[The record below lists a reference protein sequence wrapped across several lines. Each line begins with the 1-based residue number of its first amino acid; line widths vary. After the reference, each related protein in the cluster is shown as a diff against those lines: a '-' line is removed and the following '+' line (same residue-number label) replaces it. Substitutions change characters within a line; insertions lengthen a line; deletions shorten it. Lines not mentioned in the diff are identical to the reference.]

1 MPAAVGRYE
10 IRRELGRGAMGVV
23 YEAYDPDLGRTIALK
38 TLLPVPPEER
48 EAFEQRFFAEA
59 RAARLTH
66 PGIVVVHDVG
76 RDPPSGTLF
85 LALEYLEG
93 KTLSE
98 VAAEGRLDWREA
110 FRLGAQVAHALHYA
124 HAQGIVHRDMKPANV
139 MVLPTGQTKI
149 MDFGI
154 AGGMV
159 DTARFKKL
167 TNPGE
172 FLGTP
177 LYTAPEQ
184 ATKEKIDGRA
194 DQFSLGSILYTLV
207 AGEPAFAA
215 DSIPDIVGRVVNDDP
230 VPLRRIV
237 KGLPPDADRVIS
249 RALAKDPADRY
260 PDAQA
265 FAEDLEDVREGRS
278 PRHST
283 EETRMLAAAAHAQ
296 PPARDSD
303 QELVVADDPLET
315 ELHALV
321 PDAPHP
327 EATAPTAAVSPAR
340 PRPRAF
346 PWIRTMALGGGGFV
360 LLGFLIGHF
369 GFRAEPPPPPTPVMT
384 TPASPASPIAES
396 TSPEPAPTPTANYIA
411 PTTPRMGPAV
421 GRLRI
426 NFDHP
431 LKQGTI
437 KVWVDDNQV
446 IDEKLGST
454 VEKKALVFRMRKGNF
469 TDVLE
474 VTPGWHEVRV
484 EVAWE
489 DNRKTE
495 KIMGQFKGGVTR
507 TLDANLGRLRK
518 DLDLEWRK

>member
-1 MPAAVGRYE
+1 MPSAVGRYE

-38 TLLPVPPEER
+38 TLLPVPKEER

-59 RAARLTH
+59 RAARLAH

-76 RDPPSGTLF
+76 RDPATGTLF

-93 KTLSE
+93 KTLAE
-98 VAAEGRLDWREA
+98 IAAEGGLEWREA
-110 FRLGAQVAHALHYA
+110 FRLGAQVARALQYA
-124 HAQGIVHRDMKPANV
+124 HSQGIVHRDMKPANV

-194 DQFSLGSILYTLV
+194 DQFSLGSILYTLI
-207 AGEPAFAA
+207 AGEPAFSA
-215 DSIPDIVGRVVNDDP
+215 DSIPEIVGRVVNDDP
-230 VPLRRIV
+230 VPLTRIV
-237 KGLPPDADRVIS
+237 KGLPADAERIVS
-249 RALAKDPADRY
+249 RAMAKDPADRY
-260 PDAQA
+260 PATQA
-265 FAEDLEDVREGRS
+265 FAEDLEDARNGRP

-283 EETRMLAAAAHAQ
+283 EETRLLAASAHAQ
-296 PPARDSD
+296 PVAWGSEV
-303 QELVVADDPLET
+303 ELVVADDPLET
-315 ELHALV
+315 ALHALV

-327 EATAPTAAVSPAR
+327 EATAPSPAVPAPSSR
-340 PRPRAF
+340 RF
-346 PWIRTMALGGGGFV
+346 TWLRTMALGGGGFV
-360 LLGFLIGHF
+360 ILGFLIGHF
-369 GFRAEPPPPPTPVMT
+369 GFRREGETSAPVVTAPTPAPTVSES
-384 TPASPASPIAES
+384 ASPV
-396 TSPEPAPTPTANYIA
+396 PAPTPTANYIA
-411 PTTPRMGPAV
+411 PAPPRMGPAV
-421 GRLRI
+421 GKLRI
-426 NFDHP
+426 DFDHP
-431 LKQGTI
+431 LKSGTL
-437 KVWVDDNQV
+437 KVWVDDTVV
-446 IDEKLGST
+446 IEEKLGST

-469 TDVLE
+469 TNVLE
-474 VTPGWHEVRV
+474 VSPGWHEVKV
-484 EVAWE
+484 EVAWD

-518 DLDLEWRK
+518 DLALEWRK